1 VEFSDQIRITSF
13 PEEKSCRDH
22 LLYIDDSGT
31 KEYSPSGQYQ
41 KGGGITPYFVF
52 GGLIVTP
59 AVAGY
64 LTRRMHELKANFFG
78 SKDVEIKANWLRVQK
93 EREKRYLEPFRVS
106 ENSLTV
112 FSEHLYELIAFT
124 DCTLIACVVNKAE
137 VQKKYPQ
144 PHYTPSIAYDC
155 VLQRAQLEMISRHG
169 KLHVVIDDMSGATPK
184 GNQYKENLRNQH
196 KWLLTRGSPLR
207 AGLIFDRIGGLSFS
221 DSRADERLQLAD
233 LIAYGVYRQF
243 VEYGSSWEIDGNSLP
258 TYPYFKKIAH
268 KFRTDGNG
276 RIQGY
281 GIVKFPLKN
290 RIEWSVKEK
299 PMTVN

>member
-1 VEFSDQIRITSF
+1 VESSGQIHKKSF
-13 PEEKSCRDH
+13 PQERSFKDY
-22 LLYIDDSGT
+22 LLYVDDSGT
-31 KEYSPSGQYQ
+31 KEYSPDGQYH
-41 KGGGITPYFVF
+41 KGSGLTQYFVF

-64 LTRRMHELKANFFG
+64 LTRRMHELKTKIFG
-78 SKDVEIKANWLRVQK
+78 RADVEIKANWLRVQK
-93 EREKRYLEPFRVS
+93 ERTKRYLEPFRLS
-106 ENSLTV
+106 EDSFREFSNS
-112 FSEHLYELIAFT
+112 LYELISFT
-124 DCTLIACVVNKAE
+124 DCVLVACVVNKQE
-137 VQKKYPQ
+137 VQSKYPE
-144 PHYTPSIAYDC
+144 PHYAPSIAYDC
-155 VLQRAQLEMISRHG
+155 LLQRAQLEMESKNG

-184 GNQYKENLRNQH
+184 GNQYKENLRYQH

-207 AGLIFDRIGGLSFS
+207 TGLVFDRIGGLSFS

-233 LIAYGVYRQF
+233 LAAYAVYRQF
-243 VEYGSSWEIDGNSLP
+243 VEHGSSWEVDANSLP
-258 TYPYFKKIAH
+258 TYSYFEKIAH
-268 KFRTDGNG
+268 KFRKNEYG